1 VDHGSASDRTKAA
14 TAWQALQRDSLG
26 VLQQYQHELGMAG
39 RWLLDLSVG
48 ILGAVVELFL
58 GVIVAAMITHRK
70 PRCRPVSRRSAERIA
85 GRRAQLLTMAAHGRA
100 IACRR
105 P

>member
-1 VDHGSASDRTKAA
+1 MAG
-14 TAWQALQRDSLG
+14 LQRDSLG

-58 GVIVAAMITHRK
+58 GVIVAAMIRIELG
-70 PRCRPVSRRSAERIA
+70 PISRRRTRTAVTARADQEAQRSLSAAGAIPRPTGVIERPA
-85 GRRAQLLTMAAHGRA
+85 
-100 IACRR
+100 
-105 P
+105 